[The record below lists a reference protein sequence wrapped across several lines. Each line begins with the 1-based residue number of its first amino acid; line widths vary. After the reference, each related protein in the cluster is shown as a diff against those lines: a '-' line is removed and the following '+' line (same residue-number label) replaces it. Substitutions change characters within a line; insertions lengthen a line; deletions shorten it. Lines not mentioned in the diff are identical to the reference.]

1 MAQKRDP
8 LLRLEQR
15 KSAREFESWALGQGA
30 TWSQA
35 YKMADADIRKGMLA
49 RRSDEKARQKAL
61 AAEKKASIATK
72 FSAQRTG
79 S

>member
-1 MAQKRDP
+1 MAQKRNP
-8 LLRLEQR
+8 MLQLEQR

-61 AAEKKASIATK
+61 AVEKKASIAAR
-72 FSAQRTG
+72 FQARSA
-79 S
+79 

>member
-1 MAQKRDP
+1 MAQKRNP
-8 LLRLEQR
+8 LLALEQR

-49 RRSDEKARQKAL
+49 RRSDERARQKTL

-72 FSAQRTG
+72 FQARSA
-79 S
+79 

>member
-1 MAQKRDP
+1 MAQKCNP
-8 LLRLEQR
+8 MLQLEQR

-61 AAEKKASIATK
+61 AAERKASIATR
-72 FSAQRTG
+72 FQARSA
-79 S
+79 